1 MLCKD
6 ACAMHR
12 CIAMLMQHASRLVV
26 SQACILTN
34 IQCVHAETKASLY
47 VGCQQRLLL
56 CLIFQQFCSKG
67 GGIALAIMTLH
78 WTAMP
83 SQDEQDVGHAVEASH
98 LPGRVHAITHAFSN
112 TENLQ
117 LTPAT

>member
-1 MLCKD
+1 
-6 ACAMHR
+6 
-12 CIAMLMQHASRLVV
+12 
-26 SQACILTN
+26 
-34 IQCVHAETKASLY
+34 
-47 VGCQQRLLL
+47 
-56 CLIFQQFCSKG
+56 
-67 GGIALAIMTLH
+67 MTLH